1 MWQHYYFPTMA
12 KTATYSLR
20 TASRYTTTAIALH
33 WLLGALIVG
42 TFILGVYVHDLPFSP
57 ARLKLLTYHKWL
69 GITILSLSALRL
81 LWRLT
86 HTPPPLPATA
96 PAWQNNAAHA
106 AHWLLYVLFFAVPI
120 TGWMHSSATGF
131 PIMYLGLVQLPD
143 FVPKDRDLAET
154 LKDIH
159 AFCAWALA
167 VIVTLHVAAAFKHQW
182 INRDGL
188 LARMMPFLKK

>member
-1 MWQHYYFPTMA
+1 
-12 KTATYSLR
+12 
-20 TASRYTTTAIALH
+20 
-33 WLLGALIVG
+33 
-42 TFILGVYVHDLPFSP
+42 
-57 ARLKLLTYHKWL
+57 
-69 GITILSLSALRL
+69 
-81 LWRLT
+81 
-86 HTPPPLPATA
+86 
-96 PAWQNNAAHA
+96 
-106 AHWLLYVLFFAVPI
+106 
-120 TGWMHSSATGF
+120 
-131 PIMYLGLVQLPD
+131 LPD